1 METRERIV
9 NLISDKLG
17 VDNFEVKDEQS
28 IINDLGADSLDMVEI
43 IMGIEEEFGI
53 KVKDEDINEIKT
65 VGDLVKKIE
74 DIRLG
79 R

>member
-17 VDNFEVKDEQS
+17 VDNFEVKDEQN

-43 IMGIEEEFGI
+43 VMGIEEEFGI

-74 DIRLG
+74 DMRLG

>member
-74 DIRLG
+74 KIRLG

>member
-74 DIRLG
+74 DIRMG